1 MSFSDWGESTGID
14 RRKLIVIV
22 VSVIVGGGA
31 LILMLAMLFNKNNAA
46 AQAAPAPGA
55 TSVGD
60 AIQDAAKPLEPL
72 VAPPANVTWS
82 PYESLTAPGVVV
94 SLPSSPEYGPA
105 VTGPTYATGFER
117 TSAGVLIAAAQ
128 IAARVGE
135 SPQQDASVIGP
146 NREQVLSAAGAD
158 ATVPGEQNSIQGFKF
173 LGQPTT
179 NQVFVDLLIGRGPGF
194 QPSSCTMD
202 MRWAD
207 NDWRLYA
214 NGVSGCLNF
223 QTAVSA
229 ADRAT
234 YVSWGPG

>member
-1 MSFSDWGESTGID
+1 M
-14 RRKLIVIV
+14 
-22 VSVIVGGGA
+22 SVIVGGGA
-31 LILMLAMLFNKNNAA
+31 LILMLAMLFNKNSAP
-46 AQAAPAPGA
+46 AQAAPAPAGTAVGGA
-55 TSVGD
+55 
-60 AIQDAAKPLEPL
+60 AQNAAQPLEAL
-72 VAPPANVTWS
+72 GAPPTNVTWS
-82 PYESLTAPGVVV
+82 PYESLISPGVVV
-94 SLPSSPEYGPA
+94 SLPSSPEYGPS
-105 VTGPTYATGFER
+105 VITPTHAGGYER
-117 TSAGVLIAAAQ
+117 SSAGALIAVAQ

-135 SPQQDASVIGP
+135 SQQQDAYVIGP
-146 NREQVLSAAGAD
+146 NREQVLASARAD
-158 ATVPGEQNSIQGFKF
+158 TTVPGEQNSIQGFKF

-179 NQVFVDLLIGRGPGF
+179 NQLFIDLLIGRGPGF

-223 QTAVSA
+223 QAAVSA